1 MAEETLAKSSLPPF
15 LIFGRYVWYLYYLP
29 QTFLPLLMF
38 FAVLHIGKPID
49 QPIARRWLL
58 LYLPAALIVLG
69 VLTNDLHS
77 LAFIPLD
84 GWANDSYRHGP
95 LYFAAVFWMA
105 LLFAAML
112 AVSLVRCAVP
122 GMRKNLWMPLL
133 PLAFGA
139 VYTTSYIL
147 HPGGILAYLYK
158 MPEAVCFVCA
168 AFLEGLILARLLPT
182 NDNYYEL
189 WCASDLG
196 GGIVSRSGN
205 LQYPTR
211 NSVPVSVDD
220 VRRAALQPL
229 RLRDGDLM
237 LNSRTVH
244 GGWGYWTT
252 DMTEINLLNARLE
265 DLGDVLSEENSML
278 EGENELQ
285 ERRLRIE

>member
-49 QPIARRWLL
+49 QPIARRWRL

-84 GWANDSYRHGP
+84 GWASDSYRHGP
-95 LYFAAVFWMA
+95 LYFASVFWMA

-139 VYTTSYIL
+139 VYTISYIL

-205 LQYPTR
+205 LQYPTQTAF
-211 NSVPVSVDD
+211 PC
-220 VRRAALQPL
+220 PL
-229 RLRDGDLM
+229 MTCAGRPC
-237 LNSRTVH
+237 SRSGSGTA
-244 GGWGYWTT
+244 
-252 DMTEINLLNARLE
+252 I
-265 DLGDVLSEENSML
+265 
-278 EGENELQ
+278 
-285 ERRLRIE
+285 